1 MKRILTLIPL
11 LAASV
16 FAQDPGT
23 SLEVA
28 RKEMQTYGVE
38 IVGTAMNLD
47 QAISDQFW
55 SIYREYEVEREKIGD
70 RRVALLREYIEVLE
84 DLSNEQAREVAKRS
98 FAIQDDLLDLKK
110 KYYRVMEKQLSPRVA
125 ARFIQVVNQIDAV
138 VSTQLF
144 RELPLI
150 GGF

>member
-1 MKRILTLIPL
+1 MKRLLTLIPL
-11 LAASV
+11 LAASI
-16 FAQDPGT
+16 FAQDPNT

-47 QAISDQFW
+47 PSISDQFW
-55 SIYREYEVEREKIGD
+55 SIYREYQVAREKIGD
-70 RRVALLREYIEVLE
+70 RKVALLREYIEILE
-84 DLSNEQAREVAKRS
+84 DLSDEQASDAAERS
-98 FAIQDDLLDLKK
+98 FAIDRDLLSLKE
-110 KYYRVMEKQLSPRVA
+110 KYFKIMEKQLSPRVA
-125 ARFIQVVNQIDAV
+125 ARFVQVMNQIDSV
-138 VSTQLF
+138 VSSQLS